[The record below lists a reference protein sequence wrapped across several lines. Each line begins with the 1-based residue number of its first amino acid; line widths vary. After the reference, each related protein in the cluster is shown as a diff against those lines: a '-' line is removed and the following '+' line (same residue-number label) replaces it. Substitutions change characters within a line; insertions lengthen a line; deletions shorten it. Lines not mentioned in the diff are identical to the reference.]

1 MPGMQPLMDL
11 TIKIPVKAS
20 NTNVTK
26 IINDKEYQWNL
37 VSEEPVEIIL
47 EYSRYDFSSIGIIV
61 SLVAALALIA
71 YWVKKSKEDAF
82 I

>member
-1 MPGMQPLMDL
+1 MPGMQLLMDL

-20 NTNVTK
+20 NTNAAK